1 MTKELQTPTFY
12 DGTKLLSLSDINGN
26 KPEIF
31 LCTSNR
37 SAGKTTYFGRMLVN
51 NFLKHD
57 RKFWTGLDVKNRIDF
72 VPELYCSKRVNPKR
86 WSKEW
91 LRKNNFPDRPFYQMF
106 YQHGNKANM
115 IRGKAD
121 VLVDDSYGNVEK
133 CIKSGFPALW
143 YKDHRSPNDPPFTIY
158 SLTKSEIISTFTN
171 VYK

>member
-1 MTKELQTPTFY
+1 MELRIALDLDGCISDFY
-12 DGTKLLSLSDINGN
+12 GSYK
-26 KPEIF
+26 K
-31 LCTSNR
+31 
-37 SAGKTTYFGRMLVN
+37 YF
-51 NFLKHD
+51 NFEENPNCMKDHIITRNVERVLKHD

-143 YKDHRSPNDPPFTIY
+143 YKDHQSPNDPPFTIY